1 MSSFKYPEIWLVDWF
16 DQLGFPA
23 IAEMRQQAAI
33 ALGLVIKNSSSKLWK
48 FNYYK
53 QKWIFI
59 GEKNLKNAKIWN
71 GFDNPRDN
79 RSTLDLNYFVSNYN
93 FSKNFLNFKLE
104 VRERTF
110 IPLMD

>member
-1 MSSFKYPEIWLVDWF
+1 ML
-16 DQLGFPA
+16 
-23 IAEMRQQAAI
+23 
-33 ALGLVIKNSSSKLWK
+33 K
-48 FNYYK
+48 F
-53 QKWIFI
+53 
-59 GEKNLKNAKIWN
+59 WN

-104 VRERTF
+104 VRERTS